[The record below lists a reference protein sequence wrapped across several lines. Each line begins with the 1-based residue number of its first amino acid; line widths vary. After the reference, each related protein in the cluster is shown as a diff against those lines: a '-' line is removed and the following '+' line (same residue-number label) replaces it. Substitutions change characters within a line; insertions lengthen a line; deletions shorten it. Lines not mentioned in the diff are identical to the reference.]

1 MTADIDDMSMPIH
14 SDDEQAGPSTVP
26 HKVHWNLERGMSL
39 QGAMNARDV
48 TREEEDATHQR
59 KSSKQHREQRKR
71 KGSEEWGKGRVEV
84 VNERDRMDEH
94 EAREERLRRRRREER
109 RRREKE
115 REREGLRD
123 EEAALE
129 EEDTSSLDDS
139 PAEKRTIPK
148 SRFSTVLMNSMHR

>member
-1 MTADIDDMSMPIH
+1 MTADIDDMSTPIH
-14 SDDEQAGPSTVP
+14 SDDEQAGPSTAP

-59 KSSKQHREQRKR
+59 KSSKRHREQRKR

-115 REREGLRD
+115 RERERLRD
-123 EEAALE
+123 EETALE
-129 EEDTSSLDDS
+129 EEETSSLDDS

-148 SRFSTVLMNSMHR
+148 SRFSTVLMNPTHR